1 MGFFEDV
8 VAKHKENIVA
18 KIFDDKLQEKVV
30 KALNDN
36 INIPIISE
44 ATEEKILNAIYDSIE
59 DVVRNAVL
67 EKL

>member
-8 VAKHKENIVA
+8 VAKHKEDIVA

-44 ATEEKILNAIYDSIE
+44 ATEEKILNALYDSVE
-59 DVVRNAVL
+59 DVVKEVMR